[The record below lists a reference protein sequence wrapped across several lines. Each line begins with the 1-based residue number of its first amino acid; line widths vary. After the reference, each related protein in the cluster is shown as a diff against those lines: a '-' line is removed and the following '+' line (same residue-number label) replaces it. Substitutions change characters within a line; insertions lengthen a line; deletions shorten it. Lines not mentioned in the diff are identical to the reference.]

1 MKHTKRILAVL
12 MALFMLINGVVLA
25 HADYEDG
32 KECPECDTVLA
43 PGSLYCPNCGKQIL
57 RKAAGNEKGGG

>member
-1 MKHTKRILAVL
+1 
-12 MALFMLINGVVLA
+12 MALFMLMNGVVLA

-57 RKAAGNEKGGG
+57 RNAAGNEKGGG

>member
-12 MALFMLINGVVLA
+12 MTLLMLINGVVLA

-32 KECPECDTVLA
+32 KECPECGKYHWDDWIA
-43 PGSLYCPNCGKQIL
+43 CEYCGSAL
-57 RKAAGNEKGGG
+57 